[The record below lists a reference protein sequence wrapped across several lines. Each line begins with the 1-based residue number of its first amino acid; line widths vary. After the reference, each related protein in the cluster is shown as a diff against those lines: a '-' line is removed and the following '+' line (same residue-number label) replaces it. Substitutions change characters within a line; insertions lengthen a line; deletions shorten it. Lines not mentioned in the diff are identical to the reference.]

1 MITYRCPNCS
11 AVTTFTRTLLWA
23 SAGVTPLC
31 WCRSAVMTL
40 VSDSSVTDCGDF
52 TLRVVPS
59 WG

>member
-1 MITYRCPNCS
+1 
-11 AVTTFTRTLLWA
+11 
-23 SAGVTPLC
+23 VTPLC